1 MEVKGTSVLA
11 TKNFVNHKFGPEAQ
25 KAWLESLPGESR
37 KIFDQAILAN
47 NWYPFQA
54 GFVEPTRMICNS
66 FYGGNELGAREIGRY
81 SAEQS
86 LRGIYKAFARVAS
99 VNFIMERTANI
110 FKTYYTPGRMEVAS
124 QDQHHLAFHI
134 LDIDD
139 SDLLFEHRI
148 CGWINGALLICNN
161 RDHEVKIARS
171 VARGDT
177 LTEILVAL

>member
-1 MEVKGTSVLA
+1 MEVKGTSVAA
-11 TKNFVNHKFGPEAQ
+11 TKNFVNHRYGPEAQ
-25 KAWLESLPGESR
+25 RAWLESLPGESR

-47 NWYPFQA
+47 NWYPFRA
-54 GFVEPTRMICNS
+54 GFVEPTRMICHS
-66 FYGGNELGAREIGRY
+66 FFGGSELGAREIGRY

-110 FKTYYTPGRMEVAS
+110 FKTYYTPGRMEVKS
-124 QDQHHLAFHI
+124 RDQHHLVFHI

-139 SDLLFEHRI
+139 SDPLFEQRI

-161 RDHEVKIARS
+161 RDHQVRITRS
-171 VARGDT
+171 AVRGDPM
-177 LTEILVAL
+177 TEIMVDL